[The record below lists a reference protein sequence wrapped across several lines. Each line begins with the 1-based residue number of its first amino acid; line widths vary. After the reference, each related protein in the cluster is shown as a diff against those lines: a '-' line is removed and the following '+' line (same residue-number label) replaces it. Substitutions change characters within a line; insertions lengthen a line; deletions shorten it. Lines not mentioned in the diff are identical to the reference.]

1 MGNPQLFAMLVLHLT
16 LTALPGAAAV
26 LLAARLGVRSVPVL
40 LAIGMAAT
48 GVLAML
54 AFWAYYGDRTL
65 GETVSY
71 LTLFGS
77 IALVV
82 GCLHGGRIERGLL
95 RQLAT
100 PLGLWALGSA
110 FLLFFGFL
118 YGGSDDSIKV
128 AAARFS
134 GPLPT
139 DNLLPAYL
147 VEYFYEYGHS
157 GHPLFPPDWLASDRP
172 PLQVGYLLGQK
183 PFEIIDD
190 EANYQVAS
198 VVLQQLWIVGLWALL
213 LAARVRKVTRG
224 LVMAT
229 VLVSDLALLN
239 GFFVW
244 PKLLPAAML
253 LAAAA
258 LTVTPLWK
266 ELRGSSWAAVL
277 IGALLG
283 VALMGH
289 GSSVFGVIP
298 LAIVAAWRGMPS
310 WRWLGIA
317 ALVGIVVV
325 APWSAYQKWGE
336 PPGNRLLKW
345 SLAGVPEIDDRGT
358 VETIVDSYREV
369 GVGGAIHNKGENF
382 VTMVGGGPA
391 WEAVQRADDDLR
403 SGDLEGAVR
412 EVRLIFFFNLFPSLG
427 LLLIAPFAMLA
438 ARRRLRGPPQEQ
450 DWSFALTCFAV
461 VGIGCL
467 GWGLLAFGDL
477 ASRTWLHVG
486 SYLLPIIAFA
496 GCVAGLR
503 AVFPRFTVYYA
514 AVAAT
519 LMMALYVPYL
529 EPPPPPVQTAFSLWA
544 ALLAALFLAGF
555 GAVAFSAL
563 GAPEAPGFDPDQG
576 DDRQRAGDDGGDR
589 GGVDQREATPHH

>member
-1 MGNPQLFAMLVLHLT
+1 MTNPELFLALLLHLA
-16 LTALPGAAAV
+16 LTALPGVASA
-26 LLAARLGVRSVPVL
+26 LLAARLGVRSVSVL

-48 GVLAML
+48 GVLAL
-54 AFWAYYGDRTL
+54 IAFWAYYGDRML

-134 GPLPT
+134 GPLPA

-147 VEYFYEYGHS
+147 VEYFYEFGHS

-172 PLQVGYLLGQK
+172 PLQIGYLLAQK
-183 PFEIIDD
+183 PFEVFDE
-190 EANYQVAS
+190 EANYQVGA

-213 LAARVRKVTRG
+213 LAARVRRVTRG
-224 LVMAT
+224 LVMGT
-229 VLVSDLALLN
+229 VLLSDLALLN

-253 LAAAA
+253 LAAGA

-310 WRWLGIA
+310 WRWIGIA
-317 ALVGIVVV
+317 ALVGIVVI
-325 APWSAYQKWGE
+325 APWSAYQKYGE

-369 GVGGAIHNKGENF
+369 GVGGAIHNKAENF
-382 VTMVGGGPA
+382 VTMAGGGPA
-391 WEAVQRADDDLR
+391 WEAVQRADDDLG
-403 SGDLEGAVR
+403 SGDLEGTVR
-412 EVRLIFFFNLFPSLG
+412 EVRLIFFFNFFPALG
-427 LLLIAPFAMLA
+427 LMLLAPFAMLA
-438 ARRRLRGPPQEQ
+438 ARRRARGSPE
-450 DWSFALTCFAV
+450 DWSFALTCFGV
-461 VGIGCL
+461 VGIGLL

-477 ASRTWLHVG
+477 ASRTVLHVC
-486 SYLLPIIAFA
+486 SYMLPILAFA

-503 AVFPRFTVYYA
+503 AVFPRFAIYYA
-514 AVAAT
+514 VLAAT
-519 LMMALYVPYL
+519 VMLALYVPYL
-529 EPPPPPVQTAFSLWA
+529 EPPPAPVQTSFSVVS
-544 ALLAALFLAGF
+544 ALLAAIFLAGF
-555 GAVAFSAL
+555 GFLAFSAPN
-563 GAPEAPGFDPDQG
+563 ASEAAGFDPDQG
-576 DDRQRAGDDGGDR
+576 DDRQRAGDDRGDR
-589 GGVDQREATPHH
+589 SGVDQREAAPQHS

>member
-1 MGNPQLFAMLVLHLT
+1 MNNPQLFVLLLLHLT
-16 LTALPGAAAV
+16 LTALPGAAAALV
-26 LLAARLGVRSVPVL
+26 AARRGVRLVPVL
-40 LAIGMAAT
+40 LALGMAAT
-48 GVLAML
+48 GVLAL
-54 AFWAYYGDRTL
+54 VAFWAYYWDRTV

-71 LTLFGS
+71 LVLFGS
-77 IALVV
+77 VALIAGALY
-82 GCLHGGRIERGLL
+82 GGRIDRALL
-95 RQLAT
+95 RQLAV
-100 PLGLWALGSA
+100 PLALWALGSA
-110 FLLFFGFL
+110 FLVFFGFL
-118 YGGSDDSIKV
+118 YGGADDSIKV
-128 AAARFS
+128 AASRFS
-134 GPLPT
+134 GPLPA

-147 VEYFYEYGHS
+147 VEWFYEYGHS

-183 PFEIIDD
+183 PFEAFDD
-190 EANYQVAS
+190 EANYQVAA
-198 VVLQQLWIVGLWALL
+198 VVLQQLWIVGLWSLL

-224 LVMAT
+224 LVMGT
-229 VLVSDLALLN
+229 VLLSNLALLN

-258 LTVTPLWK
+258 LTITPLWG
-266 ELRGSSWAAVL
+266 ELRRGIWGAVL
-277 IGALLG
+277 VGILLG
-283 VALMGH
+283 VAMMGH

-298 LAIVAAWRGMPS
+298 LALVVSWRGLPS
-310 WRWLGIA
+310 WRWLGVA
-317 ALVGIVVV
+317 ALVAIAVM
-325 APWSAYQKWGE
+325 APWSAYQKYGE

-369 GVGGAIHNKGENF
+369 GLGGAIHDKGQNF

-403 SGDLEGAVR
+403 SDDLEGAVR
-412 EVRLIFFFNLFPSLG
+412 EVRLIFFFNFFPALG
-427 LLLIAPFAMLA
+427 LLLIAPFVMLA
-438 ARRRLRGPPQEQ
+438 ARRRGRASPE

-477 ASRTWLHVG
+477 ASRTVLHVC
-486 SYLLPIIAFA
+486 SYLLPILAFA
-496 GCVAGLR
+496 GSVAGLR
-503 AVFPRFTVYYA
+503 AVFPRFAVYYA
-514 AVAAT
+514 GVAAAVM
-519 LMMALYVPYL
+519 LALYVPYL
-529 EPPPPPVQTAFSLWA
+529 EPPPAPVQTAFSLGA

-563 GAPEAPGFDPDQG
+563 GTSEAAGFDPDQR

-589 GGVDQREATPHH
+589 DAVDQREVARHP

>member
-1 MGNPQLFAMLVLHLT
+1 MTNPELFVTLVLHLA
-16 LTALPGAAAV
+16 LTALPSAAAA

-40 LAIGMAAT
+40 LATAMAAT
-48 GVLAML
+48 GVLAMF

-65 GETVSY
+65 GQTVSY
-71 LTLFGS
+71 LILFGS

-82 GCLHGGRIERGLL
+82 GCLHGGRIERRLL

-110 FLLFFGFL
+110 FLVFFGFL

-128 AAARFS
+128 AASRFS
-134 GPLPT
+134 GPLPA

-147 VEYFYEYGHS
+147 VEWFYEYGHS

-183 PFEIIDD
+183 PFEAFDD
-190 EANYQVAS
+190 EANYQVAA

-213 LAARVRKVTRG
+213 LAARVRRVTRG
-224 LVMAT
+224 LVMGT
-229 VLVSDLALLN
+229 VLLSDLALLN

-258 LTVTPLWK
+258 LTITPLWG
-266 ELRGSSWAAVL
+266 ELRRSIWGAVL
-277 IGALLG
+277 VGTLLA
-283 VALMGH
+283 VAMMGH

-298 LAIVAAWRGMPS
+298 LALVAAWRGLPS
-310 WRWLGIA
+310 WRWLGVA
-317 ALVGIVVV
+317 ALVVIAVM
-325 APWSAYQKWGE
+325 APWSAYQKYGE

-369 GVGGAIHNKGENF
+369 GVGGAIHNKGQNF

-391 WEAVQRADDDLR
+391 WEAAQRADDALG
-403 SGDLEGAVR
+403 SGDLEGMVR
-412 EVRLIFFFNLFPSLG
+412 EVRLILFFNFLPALG
-427 LLLIAPFAMLA
+427 LLLLAPLAMFAG
-438 ARRRLRGPPQEQ
+438 RRRARGSPE
-450 DWSFALTCFAV
+450 DWSFALTCFAA
-461 VGIGCL
+461 VGIGLL

-477 ASRTWLHVG
+477 ASRTVLHVC
-486 SYLLPIIAFA
+486 SYLLPILAFA
-496 GCVAGLR
+496 GSVAGLR
-503 AVFPRFTVYYA
+503 AVFPRFAIYYA
-514 AVAAT
+514 ALAAT
-519 LMMALYVPYL
+519 VMLALYVPYL
-529 EPPPPPVQTAFSLWA
+529 EPPPPPVETSFSLWA
-544 ALLAALFLAGF
+544 ALLAALSLAGF
-555 GAVAFSAL
+555 GAVAFSAR
-563 GAPEAPGFDPDQG
+563 GAPEPPRFDPDQG
-576 DDRQRAGDDGGDR
+576 DDGQRAGDDNGDR
-589 GGVDQREATPHH
+589 GGVDQREATPQHG

>member
-1 MGNPQLFAMLVLHLT
+1 MTNPELFLALLLHLA
-16 LTALPGAAAV
+16 LTALPGAAAA
-26 LLAARLGVRSVPVL
+26 LLAARLGVRNVPVL

-48 GVLAML
+48 GVLALL

-77 IALVV
+77 IALVA

-134 GPLPT
+134 GPLPA

-147 VEYFYEYGHS
+147 VEWFYEYGHS

-172 PLQVGYLLGQK
+172 PLQVGYLLAQK
-183 PFEIIDD
+183 PFEVFDE
-190 EANYQVAS
+190 EANYQVGA
-198 VVLQQLWIVGLWALL
+198 VVLQQLWIVGLWSLL
-213 LAARVRKVTRG
+213 LAARVKRVTRG
-224 LVMAT
+224 LVMGT
-229 VLVSDLALLN
+229 VLLSDLALLN

-283 VALMGH
+283 VGLMGH

-298 LAIVAAWRGMPS
+298 LAVVAAWRGMPS
-310 WRWLGIA
+310 RRWVGIA
-317 ALVGIVVV
+317 ALVGIVVI

-369 GVGGAIHNKGENF
+369 GVGGAIHNKAENF
-382 VTMVGGGPA
+382 VTMLGGGPA
-391 WEAVQRADDDLR
+391 WEAVQRADDDLGA
-403 SGDLEGAVR
+403 GDLEGTVR
-412 EVRLIFFFNLFPSLG
+412 EVRLIFFFNFFPALG
-427 LLLIAPFAMLA
+427 LMLLAPFAMLA
-438 ARRRLRGPPQEQ
+438 ARRRARGSPE

-461 VGIGCL
+461 VGIGLL

-477 ASRTWLHVG
+477 ASRTVLHVC
-486 SYLLPIIAFA
+486 SYLLPILAFA

-503 AVFPRFTVYYA
+503 AVFPRFAIYYA

-519 LMMALYVPYL
+519 VMPALYVPYL
-529 EPPPPPVQTAFSLWA
+529 EPPPAPVQTSFSVVS
-544 ALLAALFLAGF
+544 ALLAALFLGGF
-555 GAVAFSAL
+555 GFVAFSAP
-563 GAPEAPGFDPDQG
+563 GAPEAAGFDPDQG

-589 GGVDQREATPHH
+589 DAIDQREVANRA

>member
-1 MGNPQLFAMLVLHLT
+1 MTNPELLLTLVLHLA
-16 LTALPGAAAV
+16 LTALPGAAAA

-40 LAIGMAAT
+40 LATAMAAT

-110 FLLFFGFL
+110 FLVFFGFL

-134 GPLPT
+134 GPLPA

-147 VEYFYEYGHS
+147 VEFFYEYGHS

-183 PFEIIDD
+183 PFEVFDE
-190 EANYQVAS
+190 EANYQVGA

-213 LAARVRKVTRG
+213 LAARVRRVTRG
-224 LVMAT
+224 LVMGT
-229 VLVSDLALLN
+229 VLLSDLALLN

-258 LTVTPLWK
+258 LTITPLWQ
-266 ELRGSSWAAVL
+266 ELRRSIWAAVL
-277 IGALLG
+277 VGALLG

-298 LAIVAAWRGMPS
+298 LALVAAWRGLPS
-310 WRWLGIA
+310 WRWLGVA
-317 ALVGIVVV
+317 ALVVIAVM
-325 APWSAYQKWGE
+325 APWSAYQKYGE

-345 SLAGVPEIDDRGT
+345 SLAGVSEIDDRGT

-369 GVGGAIHNKGENF
+369 GIGGAIHNKGQNF
-382 VTMVGGGPA
+382 VTMLGGGPA
-391 WEAVQRADDDLR
+391 WEAVQRADDALG
-403 SGDLEGAVR
+403 SGDLEGMVR
-412 EVRLIFFFNLFPSLG
+412 EVRLILFFNFLPALG
-427 LLLIAPFAMLA
+427 LLLLAPFAMLA
-438 ARRRLRGPPQEQ
+438 GRRRARGSPE
-450 DWSFALTCFAV
+450 DWSFALTCFAA
-461 VGIGCL
+461 VGIGL
-467 GWGLLAFGDL
+467 IGWGLLAFGDL
-477 ASRTWLHVG
+477 ASRTVLHVC
-486 SYLLPIIAFA
+486 SYLLPILAFA

-503 AVFPRFTVYYA
+503 AVFPRFAIYYA
-514 AVAAT
+514 ALAAT
-519 LMMALYVPYL
+519 VMLAFYVPYL
-529 EPPPPPVQTAFSLWA
+529 EPPPPPVETSFSLWA
-544 ALLAALFLAGF
+544 ALLAALSLAGF
-555 GAVAFSAL
+555 GAVVFKAH
-563 GAPEAPGFDPDQG
+563 GAPESPGFDPDQG
-576 DDRQRAGDDGGDR
+576 DDRQRAGEDDGDR
-589 GGVDQREATPHH
+589 GGVDQREAAPQHR

>member
-1 MGNPQLFAMLVLHLT
+1 MTNPELFLTLLLHLT
-16 LTALPGAAAV
+16 LTALPGAAAALV
-26 LLAARLGVRSVPVL
+26 AARLGVRSVPVL
-40 LAIGMAAT
+40 LAAGMATT

-71 LTLFGS
+71 LILFGS

-134 GPLPT
+134 GPLPA

-172 PLQVGYLLGQK
+172 PLQVGYLLAQK
-183 PFEIIDD
+183 PFEVFDE
-190 EANYQVAS
+190 EANYQVGA

-213 LAARVRKVTRG
+213 LAARVRRVTRG
-224 LVMAT
+224 LVMGT
-229 VLVSDLALLN
+229 VLLSDLALLN

-258 LTVTPLWK
+258 LVVTPLWAG
-266 ELRGSSWAAVL
+266 LRRSSWAAVL

-298 LAIVAAWRGMPS
+298 LAVVAAWRGLPS
-310 WRWLGIA
+310 WRWVGIA

-325 APWSAYQKWGE
+325 APWSAYQKYGE

-345 SLAGVPEIDDRGT
+345 SLAGVPEIDERGT
-358 VETIVDSYREV
+358 VETIADSYREV
-369 GVGGAIHNKGENF
+369 GIGGAIHNKAENF
-382 VTMVGGGPA
+382 VTMAGGGPA
-391 WEAVQRADDDLR
+391 WEALQRADDALG
-403 SGDLEGAVR
+403 SGDLEGMVR
-412 EVRLIFFFNLFPSLG
+412 EVRLIFFFNFFPALG
-427 LLLIAPFAMLA
+427 LMLLAPFAMLA
-438 ARRRLRGPPQEQ
+438 ARRRARGSPE
-450 DWSFALTCFAV
+450 DWSFALTCFTV
-461 VGIGCL
+461 VGIGLL

-477 ASRTWLHVG
+477 ASRTVLHVC
-486 SYLLPIIAFA
+486 SYLLPILAFA

-503 AVFPRFTVYYA
+503 AVFPRFAIYYA
-514 AVAAT
+514 ALAAT
-519 LMMALYVPYL
+519 LMLALYVPYL
-529 EPPPPPVQTAFSLWA
+529 EAPPPPVQTSFSIWA
-544 ALLAALFLAGF
+544 ALLAALSLAGF
-555 GAVAFSAL
+555 GVVAFSAI
-563 GAPEAPGFDPDQG
+563 GTPEAPGFDPDHG
-576 DDRQRAGDDGGDR
+576 DDRQREADDGGDR
-589 GGVDQREATPHH
+589 GGVDQREAAPHH